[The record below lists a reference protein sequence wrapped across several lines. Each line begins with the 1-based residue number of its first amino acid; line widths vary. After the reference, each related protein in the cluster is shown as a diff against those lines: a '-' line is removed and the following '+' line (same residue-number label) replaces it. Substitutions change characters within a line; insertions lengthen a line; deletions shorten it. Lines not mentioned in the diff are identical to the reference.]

1 MSNFDELKADLKAF
15 KFELINRI
23 DRIELLINERSK
35 HEDLLKQIEENRRKI
50 IENKKKIKGISK

>member
-50 IENKKKIKGISK
+50 IENKKK